1 MADMFTKAEE
11 QAGGKKIAFESAA
24 VNLRKDMQHLLH
36 YFLVVFIKGKRE
48 KVICLCRVYS
58 PVLD

>member
-1 MADMFTKAEE
+1 MFTKAEE

-36 YFLVVFIKGKRE
+36 YFLVVFIKGKRLS
-48 KVICLCRVYS
+48 VCVVFILLY
-58 PVLD
+58 LIDT